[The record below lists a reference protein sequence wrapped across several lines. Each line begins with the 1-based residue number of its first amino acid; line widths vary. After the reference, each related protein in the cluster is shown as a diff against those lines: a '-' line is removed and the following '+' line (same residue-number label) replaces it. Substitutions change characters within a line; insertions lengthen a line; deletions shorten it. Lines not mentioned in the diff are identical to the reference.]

1 MAILN
6 SKRSLIAGILAA
18 IGASVCCVGPLV
30 LLLLGVGGAWV
41 GTLTMFEPIRPYL
54 MAATFA
60 FLAVAF
66 YRLYLAP
73 QVCKPDTPCADPSI
87 RKRQRVIFWTAS
99 VLIVVLLALPSVAPM
114 FLL

>member
-1 MAILN
+1 MAILS
-6 SKRSLIAGILAA
+6 SKQSLIAGILAA
-18 IGASVCCVGPLV
+18 IGASVCCVGPLI
-30 LLLLGVGGAWV
+30 LLLLGIGGAWV
-41 GTLTMFEPIRPYL
+41 GTLTTFEPVRPYL

-73 QVCKPDTPCADPSI
+73 QVCKPNTPCADQGTQ
-87 RKRQRVIFWTAS
+87 KRQRVIFWTAS
-99 VLIVVLLALPSVAPM
+99 VLIVCLLALPSVAPM

>member
-1 MAILN
+1 MAMLN
-6 SKRSLIAGILAA
+6 SKQSLIAGIFAA

-30 LLLLGVGGAWV
+30 LLMLGISGAWV
-41 GTLTMFEPIRPYL
+41 STLTTFEPFRPYL

-60 FLAVAF
+60 FLTIAF

-73 QVCKPDTPCADPSI
+73 QVCKPDTPCADPII
-87 RKRQRVIFWTAS
+87 RKRQRLIFWTAS
-99 VLIVVLLALPSVAPM
+99 VLIVGLLAIPSIVSI